1 GGDLTDFF
9 AENEVAQI
17 YLNFS
22 DPWPKSRHAKRRLTH
37 RLFLAMYQQILQP
50 EGSLQFKT
58 DNRGLFEFSLIS
70 FNQFGMQFKELS
82 LDLHADD
89 VPENIETEYE
99 QRFSQMGHPIY
110 LIEAQFNAS
119 AAANVQPDADR

>member
-1 GGDLTDFF
+1 MK
-9 AENEVAQI
+9 NI
-17 YLNFS
+17 
-22 DPWPKSRHAKRRLTH
+22 
-37 RLFLAMYQQILQP
+37 
-50 EGSLQFKT
+50 
-58 DNRGLFEFSLIS
+58 EFSLIS

-119 AAANVQPDADR
+119 AAANVQPDADH